1 MENNYYKL
9 TSSLGKFRAIRVDE
23 VGKEGIYAEFSN
35 DDINHKFNAN
45 IFFNGEII
53 DWEINRWIFSSHI
66 KGEYDN
72 PSTDFK
78 IEAIDPQGEHIE
90 LYNTPYYHEY
100 AMLSEEDVLCTYMD
114 SAKIYCHFS
123 NADEALKFNQLL
135 RSLEYN
141 NSFRRYQ
148 DECEITLEV
157 VKTQAKY
164 FKEYYLKYIA
174 DCSDKNFMKLIKE
187 TVNRAIDIIKEDID
201 KYKIQD

>member
-90 LYNTPYYHEY
+90 LYNT
-100 AMLSEEDVLCTYMD
+100 L
-114 SAKIYCHFS
+114 
-123 NADEALKFNQLL
+123 
-135 RSLEYN
+135 YN
-141 NSFRRYQ
+141 H
-148 DECEITLEV
+148 
-157 VKTQAKY
+157 
-164 FKEYYLKYIA
+164 
-174 DCSDKNFMKLIKE
+174 
-187 TVNRAIDIIKEDID
+187 
-201 KYKIQD
+201 